1 LKELAATNQT
11 TINNKSVAVKSVQL
25 RDDLNKG
32 KNFTS
37 ENEKIQA
44 MLPDEKK
51 QVFSTG
57 KVFGVGESFA
67 KRLGQCNVGTEC
79 GYSFRT
85 ALGSV
90 LDKTPS
96 LIKLEVKEIEARK
109 RPDRGAPLPQK
120 PTRPTPMKPGEQSKA
135 PEEGPNREADNEKLN
150 FIREKKKESE
160 RLSDPNGF
168 DSPDPQDRS
177 IKIDQ
182 YLIPF
187 ESLAGVISNNRD
199 FIIGKKQIIT
209 YDLQGNKEPKKRWVV
224 NLIAEGGL
232 DKIREIYKARQ
243 KDIGFDG
250 IVLTDL
256 SENDDKI
263 MSSTFA
269 LYGENKEPLMEIVFK
284 EKDDK
289 PEIKTDAGPTERS
302 ARAALGLPA
311 AGALTREQINQA
323 FKDRTLEA
331 RNKPGE
337 AGTGIDKLKAARDAL
352 HKVAGG

>member
-1 LKELAATNQT
+1 
-11 TINNKSVAVKSVQL
+11 
-25 RDDLNKG
+25 
-32 KNFTS
+32 
-37 ENEKIQA
+37 
-44 MLPDEKK
+44 
-51 QVFSTG
+51 
-57 KVFGVGESFA
+57 
-67 KRLGQCNVGTEC
+67 
-79 GYSFRT
+79 
-85 ALGSV
+85 
-90 LDKTPS
+90 
-96 LIKLEVKEIEARK
+96 
-109 RPDRGAPLPQK
+109 
-120 PTRPTPMKPGEQSKA
+120 MKPGEQSKA